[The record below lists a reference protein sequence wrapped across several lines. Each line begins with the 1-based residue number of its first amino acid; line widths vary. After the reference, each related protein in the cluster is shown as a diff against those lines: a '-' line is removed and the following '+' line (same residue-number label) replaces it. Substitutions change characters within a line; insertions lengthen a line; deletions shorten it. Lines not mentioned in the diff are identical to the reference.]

1 MTAAD
6 DPDAP
11 VSSRRPGD
19 WDVLL
24 AIALG
29 GVVGAEAR
37 YGLTRAVPPPE
48 AAWPW
53 ATLLAN
59 VAGSALIG
67 LLMSW
72 VDATRAHRLARP
84 LLGVGVLGGFTTFS
98 TFGLDAYRLVQAH
111 RPALALAYVGV
122 SVLACLGA
130 VAVADAT
137 GRRLFAWRQT

>member
-11 VSSRRPGD
+11 VPGRHPGD

-37 YGLTRAVPPPE
+37 YGLTCLLPHPE
-48 AAWPW
+48 SAWPW

-72 VDATRAHRLARP
+72 VDTTRAHRLARP

-111 RPALALAYVGV
+111 RTALALGYVGV
-122 SVLACLGA
+122 SVLASLGA
-130 VAVADAT
+130 VAVDDAT
-137 GRRLFAWRQT
+137 GPRLFARRRA